1 MAVRVGRTFTVE
13 KVMSGV
19 NVKKLSATTTVR
31 VSALEKDFM
40 SVAQVGKPSAAT
52 ADMFNTRK
60 HTLEKGHINVVNVGN
75 SLAKFI
81 ALLNTR
87 EFIVV
92 PNLTDAKNVE
102 NYLLI
107 TLIL

>member
-1 MAVRVGRTFTVE
+1 MAARVGRPFTVE
-13 KVMSGV
+13 KVITNGV
-19 NVKKLSATTTVR
+19 NVKKLSTTITNVFTVR

-40 SVAQVGKPSAAT
+40 RVT

-60 HTLEKGHINVVNVGN
+60 HTLEKGHINVVNVRN
-75 SLAKFI
+75 SLARFI

-87 EFIVV
+87 EFTVV
-92 PNLTDAKNVE
+92 PNLTNAENVE
-102 NYLLI
+102 NYLPI